1 MARGFITSVFL
12 YFMSITMVYA
22 TGVVCSAHNDSRSD
36 CNNEPGCHVI
46 EAQNANNN
54 FFCDNNCSELT
65 TNTCENYAG
74 CKLGLMGACIQNPL
88 ENRYP
93 TWETDHFEY
102 HDCPPDH
109 PKSQVGND
117 SIDFCYNPCAD
128 GSDDGTNECGV
139 YRAEE
144 WNNIVS
150 CLVTNTDNLMPSDDF
165 HIEDIEGDKC
175 FLNTRPCNLFPLSVQ
190 GITSPNPG
198 NVSGNAIWSSDE
210 ERYTTSGCTYED
222 TTVLNDT
229 LHCKQAV
236 SYHGGQTAI
245 NANATISYASGSGS
259 SYYCQSCENKE
270 YYPTT
275 NKPNEYHSCGN
286 NPSGTTKA
294 CSCIK
299 IEVGYYN
306 SCSNGWNNN
315 MTLNQCHSRCP
326 IGQTTS
332 GEGSTDIS
340 ACQYKDDT
348 QICDGD
354 GTHCVTLNSVISGA
368 AANTWTSMLP

>member
-1 MARGFITSVFL
+1 MARGFITSIFL

-22 TGVVCSAHNDSRSD
+22 TGVVCSNHNNSRSD
-36 CNNEPGCHVI
+36 CNNEPGCTVI

-54 FFCDNNCSELT
+54 FFCDNNCSILSSD
-65 TNTCENYAG
+65 TCENYAG
-74 CKLGLMGACIQNPL
+74 CTLNSMDTCGKNSS
-88 ENRYP
+88 ENKYP

-102 HDCPPDH
+102 HDCPSDH

-117 SIDFCYNPCAD
+117 SIDFCYKPCAS
-128 GSDDGTNECGV
+128 GSDGGTDECGV
-139 YRAEE
+139 YHATG
-144 WNNIVS
+144 WNNVVS

-165 HIEDIEGDKC
+165 HTEGDKC
-175 FLNTRPCNLFPLSVQ
+175 FLNTRPCNLFSFTVQ
-190 GITSPNPG
+190 GISSPDPG
-198 NVSGNAIWSSDE
+198 NVSGNAIWNSDE
-210 ERYTTSGCTYED
+210 EHYTTSGCTYAD
-222 TTVLNDT
+222 TVLNDT
-229 LHCKQAV
+229 LHCNQAV

-340 ACQYKDDT
+340 DCQYEDAT
-348 QICDGD
+348 QVCDVAG
-354 GTHCVTLNSVISGA
+354 CKSLNQILIGA
-368 AANTWTSMLP
+368 DANTWTSMLN